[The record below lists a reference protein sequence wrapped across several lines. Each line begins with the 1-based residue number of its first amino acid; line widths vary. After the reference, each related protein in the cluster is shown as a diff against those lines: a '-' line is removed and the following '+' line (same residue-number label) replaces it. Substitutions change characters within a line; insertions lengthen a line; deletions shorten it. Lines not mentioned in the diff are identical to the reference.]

1 MKQNYDVVVVGAG
14 PAGLSAAVNVQAR
27 GKSALV
33 VGSDMR
39 FSPLYKAERIDNHL
53 GMAGLTGAACLQT
66 MTAHAVQ
73 SGAELVTGRVL
84 NLMPSGAGFFL
95 SVGNDVV
102 QADAVVLAGG
112 VVRNAKLL
120 REAELLGRGV
130 SYCATCDGMLYRGK
144 TVAVLGYSA
153 DAPEEANHL
162 KRIGCEVLYFPKHP
176 PIGLDDGIFSAPLQA
191 PVILGEETVTGLQND
206 GKEYAVAAVFVHRLA
221 VAPTDL
227 LPELA
232 LENGYIQVNRQM
244 ETNIPGIYAAGDC
257 TGLPLQL
264 SKAVGEG
271 LVAGQ
276 AAADYAAKQE
286 TEN

>member
-1 MKQNYDVVVVGAG
+1 MKQKYDVVIVGAG

-39 FSPLYKAERIDNHL
+39 FSPLYKAERIDNHV
-53 GMAGLTGAACLQT
+53 GMAGLNGVAYLQT

-84 NLMPSGAGFFL
+84 NMMPMGSGFYL

-102 QADAVVLAGG
+102 QAGAVVLAGG
-112 VVRNAKLL
+112 VVRSAKLPG
-120 REAELLGRGV
+120 EAELLGKGV

-162 KRIGCEVLYFPKHP
+162 QRIGCEVLYFPKHP
-176 PIGLDDGIFSAPLQA
+176 PMGLDEGMFSAPLKA
-191 PVILGEETVTGLQND
+191 PVIVGEEVVTAVKND
-206 GKEYAVAAVFVHRLA
+206 GVTYPVSAVFVHRLA

-232 LENGYIQVNRQM
+232 VEGGYIQVNRQM
-244 ETNIPGIYAAGDC
+244 ETNVPGVYAAGDC
-257 TGLPLQL
+257 TGAPLQI

-271 LVAGQ
+271 LIAGQ
-276 AAADYAAKQE
+276 AAADFAGKQE
-286 TEN
+286 T